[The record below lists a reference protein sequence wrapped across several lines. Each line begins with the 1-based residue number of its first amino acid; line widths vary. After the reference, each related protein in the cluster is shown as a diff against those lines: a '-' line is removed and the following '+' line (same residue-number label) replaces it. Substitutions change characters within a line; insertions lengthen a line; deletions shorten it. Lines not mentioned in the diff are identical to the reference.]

1 LEEGVD
7 LYHLMRQAL
16 AEAEKGLSAG
26 EVPVGAVLAGPDGQ
40 IVARAHNQPITLQDP
55 TAHAEIL
62 VIRKAGLLCGNY
74 RLKNTLL
81 VVTVEPCI
89 MCMGAAIH
97 ARIARLVFGAPDPK
111 GGAAG
116 SLYNLALDKRL
127 NHEIEVIPGIME
139 QECRELIGGFFRGR
153 REKKA

>member
-1 LEEGVD
+1 MEAGVD
-7 LYHLMRQAL
+7 LYQLMQQAL

-26 EVPVGAVLAGPDGQ
+26 EVPVGAVLAGPEGQ

-62 VIRKAGLLCGNY
+62 VIREASLFLGNY
-74 RLKNTLL
+74 RLKDTLL

-116 SLYNLALDKRL
+116 SLYNLAEDNRL

>member
-1 LEEGVD
+1 
-7 LYHLMRQAL
+7 MQQAL

-62 VIRKAGLLCGNY
+62 VIREASLFLGNY
-74 RLKNTLL
+74 RLKDTLL

-97 ARIARLVFGAPDPK
+97 ARIARLVFGSPDPK

-116 SLYNLALDKRL
+116 SLYNVASDKRL
-127 NHEIEVIPGIME
+127 NHEIEVTPGIME
-139 QECRELIGGFFRGR
+139 QECRELIEGFFRGR

>member
-1 LEEGVD
+1 MQE
-7 LYHLMRQAL
+7 AL
-16 AEAEKGLSAG
+16 REAEKGLSAG
-26 EVPVGAVLAGPDGQ
+26 EVPIGAVLAGPDGQ

-62 VIRKAGLLCGNY
+62 VIRKAGLFFGNY
-74 RLKNTLL
+74 RLKDTLL

-116 SLYNLALDKRL
+116 SLYNLAEDNRV
-127 NHEIEVIPGIME
+127 NHGVKVTSGIME
-139 QECRELIGGFFRGR
+139 QECRELIEGFFRLR
-153 REKKA
+153 RQRGP

>member
-1 LEEGVD
+1 MQE
-7 LYHLMRQAL
+7 AL
-16 AEAEKGLSAG
+16 SEAEKGLVAG

-62 VIRKAGLLCGNY
+62 VMRKAGLFFENY
-74 RLKNTLL
+74 RLNNTLL
-81 VVTVEPCI
+81 VVTIEPCL
-89 MCMGAAIH
+89 MCMGAAVN
-97 ARIARLVFGAPDPK
+97 ARIARLAFGAPDPK

-116 SLYNLALDKRL
+116 SLYNLASDKRL

-139 QECRELIGGFFRGR
+139 QDCRELIGGFFQGR